1 MVKQNDEDWALP
13 RRKPI
18 TKEVLDRAIRAE
30 EDAAA
35 REHQAQ
41 KAWFDRGHGAVM
53 LKLTDGRVFGAEPK
67 FIPSLSSASPE
78 QLESLHA
85 STDGVYLVLEE
96 LDLHITVDGLVTRIM
111 EQSPL
116 AIKRSGARLAG
127 LTTSAAKAASSA
139 RNGRLGGRPVTAGKA
154 RRAAT

>member
-1 MVKQNDEDWALP
+1 MVKHNDEEWTLP

-18 TKEVLDRAIRAE
+18 TKEVLDRAICAE

-35 REHQAQ
+35 QEHQVQ
-41 KAWFDRGHGAVM
+41 KAWFDRGNSAVM

-67 FIPSLSSASPE
+67 FIPSLQGASPQ
-78 QLESLHA
+78 QLETLHA
-85 STDGVYLVLEE
+85 SDDGVYLVLED

-111 EQSPL
+111 EESPL

-139 RNGRLGGRPVTAGKA
+139 RNGRLGGRPVAAGKA

>member
-1 MVKQNDEDWALP
+1 MVKHNDEDWTLP

-18 TKEVLDRAIRAE
+18 TKAVLERAIRAE

-35 REHQAQ
+35 REHQARR
-41 KAWFDRGHGAVM
+41 AWFDRVHGAVM
-53 LKLTDGRVFGAEPK
+53 LKLTDGRVFGAEPQ
-67 FIPSLSSASPE
+67 FIPSLQGASPQ
-78 QLESLHA
+78 QLESLRA
-85 STDGVYLVLEE
+85 SDDGVYLVLEE

-111 EQSPL
+111 EGSPL

-139 RNGRLGGRPVTAGKA
+139 RNGRLGGRPVTNAKA

>member
-1 MVKQNDEDWALP
+1 MVKYNDEDWTVP

-18 TKEVLDRAIRAE
+18 TKAVLDRAIRTE

-53 LKLTDGRVFGAEPK
+53 LKLTDGRVFGTEPK
-67 FIPSLSSASPE
+67 FIPSLQSASLQ
-78 QLESLHA
+78 QLESLRT
-85 STDGVYLVLEE
+85 SDDGVYLILEE

-111 EQSPL
+111 EASPL

-127 LTTSAAKAASSA
+127 LATSAAKAASSA
-139 RNGRLGGRPVTAGKA
+139 RNGRLGGRPTTKGK

>member
-1 MVKQNDEDWALP
+1 MVKHNDEEWTLP

-30 EDAAA
+30 EDAGAK
-35 REHQAQ
+35 EHQAQ
-41 KAWFDRGHGAVM
+41 KAWFDSGHGAVM

-67 FIPSLSSASPE
+67 FIPSLQGASPQ
-78 QLESLHA
+78 QLETLHA
-85 STDGVYLVLEE
+85 SDDGVYLVLED
-96 LDLHITVDGLVTRIM
+96 LDLHITVDGLVMRIM
-111 EQSPL
+111 EESPL

-139 RNGRLGGRPVTAGKA
+139 RNGRLGGRPVAARKA

>member
-1 MVKQNDEDWALP
+1 MVKHNDEDWTLP

-18 TKEVLDRAIRAE
+18 TKKVLDRAIRVE

-41 KAWFDRGHGAVM
+41 KAWFDRGHSAVM

-67 FIPSLSSASPE
+67 FIPSLQDASPQ
-78 QLESLHA
+78 QLEGLRA
-85 STDGVYLVLEE
+85 SNDGVYLVVEE
-96 LDLHITVDGLVTRIM
+96 LDLHITVDGLVMRIM
-111 EQSPL
+111 EESPL

-139 RNGRLGGRPVTAGKA
+139 RNGQLGGRPATKGKA

>member
-1 MVKQNDEDWALP
+1 MVKHNDEEWTLP

-18 TKEVLDRAIRAE
+18 TKEALDRAIRAE

-41 KAWFDRGHGAVM
+41 KAWFDHGHGAVM

-67 FIPSLSSASPE
+67 FIPSLKDASAQ
-78 QLESLHA
+78 QLETLRA
-85 STDGVYLVLEE
+85 SDDGVYLVVED

-111 EQSPL
+111 GELPL
-116 AIKRSGARLAG
+116 AIKRSGR
-127 LTTSAAKAASSA
+127 ASP
-139 RNGRLGGRPVTAGKA
+139 G
-154 RRAAT
+154 

>member
-1 MVKQNDEDWALP
+1 MVKHNDEEWTLP

-18 TKEVLDRAIRAE
+18 TKEVLDRAVRAE
-30 EDAAA
+30 D
-35 REHQAQ
+35 Q
-41 KAWFDRGHGAVM
+41 GHGAVM

-67 FIPSLSSASPE
+67 FIPSLEGASPQ
-78 QLESLHA
+78 QLETLCA
-85 STDGVYLVLEE
+85 SDDGVYLVLED

-111 EQSPL
+111 EESPL

-139 RNGRLGGRPVTAGKA
+139 RNGRLGGRPVASGKA

>member
-1 MVKQNDEDWALP
+1 MVKQNNEDWTLP

-67 FIPSLSSASPE
+67 FIPSLQGASPQ
-78 QLESLHA
+78 QLETLRA
-85 STDGVYLVLEE
+85 SDDGVYLLLEE

-111 EQSPL
+111 EELPL

-154 RRAAT
+154 RRTAT

>member
-1 MVKQNDEDWALP
+1 MVKHNDEDWTLP
-13 RRKPI
+13 QRKPI
-18 TKEVLDRAIRAE
+18 TKEVLDRAIRTE

-35 REHQAQ
+35 QEHQAQ
-41 KAWFDRGHGAVM
+41 KVWFDLGHGAVM
-53 LKLTDGRVFGAEPK
+53 LKLRDGRVFGAEPK
-67 FIPSLSSASPE
+67 LIPSLQGASPQ

-85 STDGVYLVLEE
+85 SAGGIYLVLEE

-111 EQSPL
+111 EESPL

-139 RNGRLGGRPVTAGKA
+139 RNGRLGGRPVIKGKTRGTAP
-154 RRAAT
+154 

>member
-1 MVKQNDEDWALP
+1 MVKDNDAGWTRP
-13 RRKPI
+13 QRKPI
-18 TKEVLDRAIRAE
+18 TEEVLVRAIRTE

-35 REHQAQ
+35 QEHQAQ
-41 KAWFDRGHGAVM
+41 KAWFDRSHGAVM

-67 FIPSLSSASPE
+67 FIPSLQGASPR

-85 STDGVYLVLEE
+85 SDDGIYLVSEE
-96 LDLHITVDGLVTRIM
+96 LDLHINVDGLVIRIM
-111 EQSPL
+111 EESPL

-127 LTTSAAKAASSA
+127 LTTSAVKAASSA

>member
-1 MVKQNDEDWALP
+1 MVKHNDEEWTLP

-18 TKEVLDRAIRAE
+18 TKELLDRAIHAE

-41 KAWFDRGHGAVM
+41 KAWFDHGHGAVM

-67 FIPSLSSASPE
+67 FIPSLKNASAQ
-78 QLESLHA
+78 QLETLHA
-85 STDGVYLVLEE
+85 SDDGVYLVLED

-111 EQSPL
+111 EESPL

-127 LTTSAAKAASSA
+127 STTSAAKAASSA
-139 RNGRLGGRPVTAGKA
+139 RNGRLGGRPVTVGKA
-154 RRAAT
+154 RRTAT

>member
-1 MVKQNDEDWALP
+1 MVKQTDEDWALP

-67 FIPSLSSASPE
+67 FIPSLSGVSLE

-85 STDGVYLVLEE
+85 SDDGIYLILDE
-96 LDLHITVDGLVTRIM
+96 LDLHIVVDGLVTRIM
-111 EQSPL
+111 EESPL

-139 RNGRLGGRPVTAGKA
+139 RNGRLGGRPLTAEKA

>member
-1 MVKQNDEDWALP
+1 MVKHNDEDWSLP
-13 RRKPI
+13 QRKPI
-18 TKEVLDRAIRAE
+18 TKEVIDCAIRAE
-30 EDAAA
+30 EAASN

-41 KAWFDRGHGAVM
+41 KAWFDLGHGVVM

-67 FIPSLSSASPE
+67 LIPSLQGASPQ

-85 STDGVYLVLEE
+85 SDNGVYLILKE

-111 EQSPL
+111 EESPL

-139 RNGRLGGRPVTAGKA
+139 RNGRLGGRPVIKGKA
-154 RRAAT
+154 RGTAP

>member
-1 MVKQNDEDWALP
+1 MVKHNDEEWTLP

-18 TKEVLDRAIRAE
+18 TKEVLDRAVRAE

-41 KAWFDRGHGAVM
+41 KAWFDHGHGAVM

-67 FIPSLSSASPE
+67 FIPSLKDASAQ
-78 QLESLHA
+78 QLESLRA
-85 STDGVYLVLEE
+85 SDDGVYLVLED

-111 EQSPL
+111 EESPL

-139 RNGRLGGRPVTAGKA
+139 RNGRLGGRPVASGKA